1 MHMTE
6 TTTPTEMTFE
16 AGYDRLKAIAER
28 IDQDEV
34 PVSELC
40 DLFAEGKG
48 LELALTGYLD
58 TQRTRLQSIERG
70 EGVQSFRI
78 VASAAGDVNDAVHGG
93 SGIDQLDFAPATRA
107 HDD

>member
-1 MHMTE
+1 MTE
-6 TTTPTEMTFE
+6 SVTPTEMTFE

-28 IDQDEV
+28 IDQEEV

-70 EGVQSFRI
+70 DGLQSFRI
-78 VASAAGDVNDAVHGG
+78 VS
-93 SGIDQLDFAPATRA
+93 SGA
-107 HDD
+107 HTAN